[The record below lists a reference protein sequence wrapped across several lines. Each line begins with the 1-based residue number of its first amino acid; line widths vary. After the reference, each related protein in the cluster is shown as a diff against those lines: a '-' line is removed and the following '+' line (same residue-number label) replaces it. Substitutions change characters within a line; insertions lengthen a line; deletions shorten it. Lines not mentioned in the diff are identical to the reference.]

1 MTGATETVLM
11 GLGIV
16 SVPTILE
23 APAAL
28 IRFSAPSASTGWV
41 QSTKIRLAP
50 FFLQALA
57 ASAMVPPVLMMS
69 SAKTMSRPFTST
81 LPVSISSLDFV
92 SPSLRTRLLVN
103 AVCSASSSFATVPA
117 HCSAS
122 SSGPTTMGFFGLRF
136 SRAYLPRRVIA
147 ETFWAGILKTLETS
161 PSRWRWQSIV
171 MMDVVPA
178 ASKNF
183 ASEAELRASP
193 G

>member
-1 MTGATETVLM
+1 MNVQAVNWSGFSFVYGLVLRAAAMMGATETVLM

-16 SVPTILE
+16 SVPTILV
-23 APAAL
+23 APAVL

-92 SPSLRTRLLVN
+92 DRKS
-103 AVCSASSSFATVPA
+103 
-117 HCSAS
+117 
-122 SSGPTTMGFFGLRF
+122 
-136 SRAYLPRRVIA
+136 
-147 ETFWAGILKTLETS
+147 
-161 PSRWRWQSIV
+161 
-171 MMDVVPA
+171 VV
-178 ASKNF
+178 
-183 ASEAELRASP
+183 
-193 G
+193 